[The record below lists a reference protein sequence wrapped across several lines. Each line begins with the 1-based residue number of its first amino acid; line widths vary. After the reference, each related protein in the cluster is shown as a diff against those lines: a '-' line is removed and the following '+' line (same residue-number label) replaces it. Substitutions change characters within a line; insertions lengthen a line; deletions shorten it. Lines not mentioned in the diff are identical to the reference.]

1 MTLDIQTIAIDEDKL
16 EELSRKAPELS
27 NRTKAHEQKKQH
39 FDSELMSIIG
49 SINSRAKAIRN
60 RMKVNDENTYPE
72 GKKSRSTSIISRDPL
87 QDISIE
93 YSNDSDKKIEEGNP
107 LDDSVVES

>member
-1 MTLDIQTIAIDEDKL
+1 VYEK
-16 EELSRKAPELS
+16 
-27 NRTKAHEQKKQH
+27 KAHN

-60 RMKVNDENTYPE
+60 RMSLKVNDENTYPE
-72 GKKSRSTSIISRDPL
+72 MKETLSRSSSKRDPL

-93 YSNDSDKKIEEGNP
+93 YSNDSDHKN
-107 LDDSVVES
+107 DNQS